1 MKFYELPDVLPTEIK
16 RLDEDIKS
24 YRDGDVNPIAFK
36 GIRVQHGVYEQRKFE
51 TYMIRIRCAG
61 SAITP
66 KQLKKVAE
74 ISHRYGAQHFHTT
87 TRMELQLHYVDLDNV
102 TEVYNGLIEV
112 GLSSRGGGG
121 NTIRNIMASDDSGIS
136 LTETFDVTPYACALT
151 TRLISESDSWNLPR
165 KFKIAFSNSDA
176 DTAQASITCLGFI
189 AKIQNGQKGFKVYV
203 CGGMGAKPML
213 GRVLFDFVADDRVY
227 TIAKAIKILF
237 DKHGDRRRKYQNRIK
252 FLWEKLG
259 ETEFRRVFNEEY
271 EILQKI
277 PGLELKLPLIENK
290 APENIAVLPQKP
302 EGDQQYFDLWKK
314 RYVKPQK
321 QAGLFAIKLGL
332 HLGDIDNE
340 DGVKLAELLEPFG
353 DNTIRITLDQNLLL
367 RNIPEAYIGNIYNG
381 IMKMRN
387 LSALPAMIANM
398 ISCTG
403 ADTCK
408 LGICLP
414 RGVIPEIAD
423 RLLKS
428 SLNLD
433 AIPSFKIHV
442 SGCPNTCGRHHAADL
457 GFFGKVGR
465 TQGGDSFPAYNVM
478 GGAQI
483 KEGAARFAEKIEEVC
498 AKHVP
503 QFVQDLLEIYISKKS
518 QFVTFLEYLENG
530 GGKNDVKFLAEKY
543 RHVPALAENKEYY
556 FDWGSPEPFSLLKG
570 QKAECCAGV
579 FDMIDVDVAALKQ
592 YKEEISKSN
601 DEKRIQELLHQSLFS
616 ASRMLLVTRGI
627 EARNEAQIF
636 QSFLT
641 HFIEAGLVPEG
652 YRPLLEIAKAKKF
665 DVLLPLKNQIFALG
679 DHMSALYKNMD
690 DSLKFQVPEVCKPE
704 TGRED
709 NTPSSEKSSE
719 KTTPVADLTKP
730 VLKKDLRGV
739 GCPINFV
746 KTKIALEPLSPGQIL
761 EVWLDDGEPI
771 DNVPGSVSAE
781 GHKILSKNRVEKYWS
796 LLIQKV

>member
-16 RLDEDIKS
+16 RFGEDIQD
-24 YRDGDVNPIAFK
+24 YRAGNVNPVAFK

-66 KQLKKVAE
+66 KQLRKVAE
-74 ISHRYGAQHFHTT
+74 ISHKYGAQHFHAT

-102 TEVYNGLIEV
+102 TDVYKGLVEA

-121 NTIRNIMASDDSGIS
+121 NTIRNIMASDDSGINPA
-136 LTETFDVTPYACALT
+136 ETFDVTPYACELT

-176 DTAQASITCLGFI
+176 DTAQAVITCLGFV
-189 AKIQNGQKGFKVYV
+189 AKIQNGKKGFKVYV
-203 CGGMGAKPML
+203 CGGMGAKPIL
-213 GRVLFDFVADDRVY
+213 GRVLFDFVPDDRVY
-227 TIAKAIKILF
+227 YIAKAIKILF

-259 ETEFRRVFNEEY
+259 EAEFRRFFNEEY
-271 EILQKI
+271 EAIQKT
-277 PGLELKLPLIENK
+277 PGLELNLPLIENK
-290 APENIAVLPQKP
+290 APEKIPVAPQKP
-302 EGDQQYFDLWKK
+302 EGDAQAFDLWKK
-314 RYVKPQK
+314 RYVKTQK

-353 DNTIRITLDQNLLL
+353 DNTIRITLDQNLLI
-367 RNIPEAYIGNIYNG
+367 RNIPEAYLGNIYNG
-381 IMKMRN
+381 LTKMRN
-387 LSALPAMIANM
+387 LSTLPSVIANM
-398 ISCTG
+398 IACTG

-414 RGVIPEIAD
+414 RGVIPQIAD

-428 SLNLD
+428 HLNLD
-433 AIPSFKIHV
+433 AIPDFKIHV

-465 TQGGDSFPAYNVM
+465 TQGGDSFPAYNIL

-483 KEGAARFAEKIEEVC
+483 KDGASRFAEKIEEIST
-498 AKHVP
+498 KHVP

-518 QFVTFLEYLENG
+518 QYATFLEYLENG
-530 GGKNDVKFLAEKY
+530 GGKNDIKFLAEKY
-543 RHVPALAENKEYY
+543 RHVPSLAENKEYY

-592 YKEEISKSN
+592 YKEEVSKST
-601 DEKRIQELLHQSLFS
+601 DAKRIQELLHQSMFS

-627 EARNEAQIF
+627 EARNEDQIF

-641 HFIEAGLVPEG
+641 HFIEAGLVPEQF
-652 YRPLLEIAKAKKF
+652 RHVVETAKAKKF
-665 DVLLPLKNQIFALG
+665 EDLVSLKDKVFALG
-679 DHMSALYKNMD
+679 DHMAALYKNMD
-690 DSLKFQVPEVCKPE
+690 DSLKFNVPEVCKPE
-704 TGRED
+704 TGMED
-709 NTPSSEKSSE
+709 NTPSSEK
-719 KTTPVADLTKP
+719 KAPLADLAKP
-730 VLKKDLRGV
+730 HVKKDLRGV

-746 KTKIALEPLSPGQIL
+746 KTKIALEPLASGQVL

-781 GHKILSKNRVEKYWS
+781 GHKILAKNRVEKYWS
-796 LLIQKV
+796 LVIQKA